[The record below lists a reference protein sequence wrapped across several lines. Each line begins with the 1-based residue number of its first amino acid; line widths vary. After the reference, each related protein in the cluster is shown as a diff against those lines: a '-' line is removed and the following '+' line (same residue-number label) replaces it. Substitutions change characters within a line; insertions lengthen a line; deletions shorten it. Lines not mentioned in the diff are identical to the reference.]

1 MVSESRCRGFSIL
14 ESRCRGFLPSEKMPW
29 DHDGCH
35 GLNVS
40 VSRCPGVL
48 VPESG
53 CRSFF
58 VLESRCR
65 VFLVSWNL
73 DVVVY
78 VSPLPRFRF
87 YGENRKNHRKL
98 LQLYY

>member
-1 MVSESRCRGFSIL
+1 MVS
-14 ESRCRGFLPSEKMPW
+14 ESRCRGFLPSEKMPL
-29 DHDGCH
+29 DHDGCR

-53 CRSFF
+53 CRGFF

-65 VFLVSWNL
+65 VFFGVLESRCRGICVSTA
-73 DVVVY
+73 
-78 VSPLPRFRF
+78 SFS
-87 YGENRKNHRKL
+87 L
-98 LQLYY
+98 LW